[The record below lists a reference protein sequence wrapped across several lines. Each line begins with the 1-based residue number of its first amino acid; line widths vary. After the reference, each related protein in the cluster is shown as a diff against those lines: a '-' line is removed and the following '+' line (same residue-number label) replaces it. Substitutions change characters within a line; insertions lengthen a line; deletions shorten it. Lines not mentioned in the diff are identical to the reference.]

1 MAVSA
6 NNLVVAKRSN
16 KGDMEMYALS
26 KEMNYGVK
34 WNASVVY
41 FDHFDWALLA
51 ALPTSL
57 YQRKLAYLFVIVLW
71 DKQPFAIVL
80 HIMF

>member
-34 WNASVVY
+34 WNASVVC

-51 ALPTSL
+51 ALPTNL
-57 YQRKLAYLFVIVLW
+57 CQRKLAYLFAIVLW